1 MAGPARKHSQARRD
15 KRRSNVW
22 KLPTPALSVCPDCG
36 ELKAPHKVC
45 PNCGKYNG
53 RQVIAKDED

>member
-1 MAGPARKHSQARRD
+1 MAVPARKHSQARRD

-22 KLPTPALSVCPDCG
+22 KLDVPALATCPDCG

-53 RQVIAKDED
+53 RQVIVKDED